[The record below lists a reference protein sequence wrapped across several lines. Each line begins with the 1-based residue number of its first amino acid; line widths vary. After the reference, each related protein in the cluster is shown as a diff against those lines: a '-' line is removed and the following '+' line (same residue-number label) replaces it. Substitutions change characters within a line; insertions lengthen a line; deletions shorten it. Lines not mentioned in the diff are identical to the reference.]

1 MSYGHRLMAIRDTNG
16 TCRVLRR
23 LFRRGHTAPPEF
35 SIMGSIKDK
44 AAGVADQAIGK
55 AKQAVG
61 KAVGNDRLV
70 VKGAAQ
76 EAEGKARKAVGDAK
90 SAVKQGVNKV
100 AGKINHNL

>member
-1 MSYGHRLMAIRDTNG
+1 M
-16 TCRVLRR
+16 
-23 LFRRGHTAPPEF
+23 FRRGHTAPPEF

-61 KAVGNDRLV
+61 KALGNDRLV

-90 SAVKQGVNKV
+90 SAVKHGVNKV

>member
-1 MSYGHRLMAIRDTNG
+1 
-16 TCRVLRR
+16 
-23 LFRRGHTAPPEF
+23 
-35 SIMGSIKDK
+35 MGSIKDK

-76 EAEGKARKAVGDAK
+76 EAEGKGRRPLATPSRLSSRA
-90 SAVKQGVNKV
+90 
-100 AGKINHNL
+100 